1 MRRAYIL
8 VLLAASNWFVGFS
21 QVNYCSSFESEF
33 FEYSGSATL
42 LSDDV
47 VRLTS
52 AINSDFGALWSFNT
66 IDFNND
72 FSVSAQL
79 YFGNTDSPGADGIA
93 FVIQPLSNN
102 EGASG
107 GGLGFQGI
115 TPSLAV
121 EMDTW
126 FNSGNDPTSSD
137 HIAVIANGV
146 NYSIAAHSEF
156 VPYNNLPNI
165 EDGLW
170 HDFSLVWTAATQ
182 SITVVFDG
190 VAMFDFNLD
199 VSNVIFSGGNDLFWG
214 FTAAT
219 GGAVNVHQV
228 KILDYCFTPSNCDE
242 VTPPTGPENQQFCDV
257 AFYSDLD
264 ITESSLL
271 FYDTPTG
278 GDPID
283 PQNPLYDGQVVY
295 VSQVINGCES
305 EQRLMINVELSA
317 IVQPDLEA
325 IELCK
330 AADGS
335 ALLNFDS
342 ILEHGGFDS
351 ADELSVYLT
360 FQEANAYSN
369 PLPWSN
375 DYWLSSDQTFFV
387 RMETAFCYTIQE
399 LNVTLSNCEP
409 IIPEGFSPNNDG
421 NNDYFN
427 IQFLYGIHLNH
438 QLKIFS
444 RNGTLIFNGN
454 NNQPWRGQTNSSDD
468 IVPVGTYFYVL
479 QLNDDLHRVY
489 RGWVYLNY

>member
-1 MRRAYIL
+1 MRKVYIAIIL
-8 VLLAASNWFVGFS
+8 TTNIWFIGLS

-42 LSDDV
+42 LTDDV
-47 VRLTS
+47 VQLTS
-52 AINSDFGALWSFNT
+52 AINSDFGAIWSFNT

-72 FSVSAQL
+72 FSVSTQL
-79 YFGNTDSPGADGIA
+79 YFGNIDSPGADGIA

-102 EGASG
+102 QGVSG

-137 HIAVIANGV
+137 HIAVIANG
-146 NYSIAAHSEF
+146 NNSSIGAHSEF
-156 VPYNNLPNI
+156 VSYNDLTNI

-170 HDFSLVWTAATQ
+170 HDFTFVWTAATQ
-182 SITVVFDG
+182 SITVTFDG
-190 VAMFDFNLD
+190 MLMFDFNLD

-228 KILDYCFTPSNCDE
+228 KILEYCFTPSNCDE
-242 VTPPTGPENQQFCDV
+242 VAPPSGPENQQFCDV

-264 ITESSLL
+264 ITEDSLL

-305 EQRLMINVELSA
+305 EQRLLINVEIST
-317 IVQPDLEA
+317 IVQPELETV
-325 IELCK
+325 ELCRT
-330 AADGS
+330 ADG
-335 ALLNFDS
+335 AAHFDFDS
-342 ILEHGGFDS
+342 VLETGGFDS
-351 ADELSVYLT
+351 TDQLSVYLT
-360 FQEANAYSN
+360 FQEANAHSN
-369 PLPWSN
+369 PLPWNN
-375 DYWLSSDQTFFV
+375 DYSLYSDQTLFV
-387 RMETAFCYTIQE
+387 RLETPFCYTIQE
-399 LNVTLSNCEP
+399 LNVTISDCEP
-409 IIPEGFSPNNDG
+409 IIPDGFSPNNDG

-427 IQFLYGIHLNH
+427 IQFLYGVHLDH
-438 QLKIFS
+438 ELKIFN
-444 RNGTLIFNGN
+444 RNGTLIFEGN
-454 NNQPWRGQTNSSDD
+454 NDNPWWGQANYTDK
-468 IVPVGTYFYVL
+468 IVPVGTYFYIL
-479 QLNDDLHRVY
+479 YLNDELKRIY
-489 RGWVYLNY
+489 RGWVYINY